1 VSVYSEVYDLLL
13 ERASASGEVAR
24 EVVLGLTWTL
34 CRSDTSTGLA
44 MSPAGGH
51 DVQTRQLPWPG
62 TLAGRPLADLAGW
75 VRSWNGYEA
84 TVGMAAVNAAINATT
99 GMLAAAEPLGA
110 GNLAVFDHFRSRLAG
125 RKVAVVGR
133 YPGLDAWAEGLD
145 VTVLERQPG
154 AGDLP
159 DSACEWILPEAEWVF
174 LTASSL
180 TNKTFPRLAELSRDA
195 HLVLMGPTTPWLA
208 EIAEFG
214 VDFLAG
220 VSVADADAL
229 RATIGEGG
237 GMRIFDEA
245 VGYRLFDLRAG
256 EMESMKAEIAELAK
270 QRGLLK
276 EQMERWYAGAH
287 SGSFPGRESLEQV
300 DRELS
305 QLDSQYKRLWDARF
319 GKAAN
324 VSLHRDAA

>member
-1 VSVYSEVYDLLL
+1 MSRYAKVYDLLL
-13 ERASASGEVAR
+13 DRLSSSADVAR

-34 CRSDTSTGLA
+34 CSSEDGAGLA
-44 MSPAGGH
+44 MSPARGH
-51 DVQTRQLPWPG
+51 DLQTRRLPWPG
-62 TLAGRPLADLAGW
+62 TLAGRPLNELAGW
-75 VRSWNGYEA
+75 VRSWESYDA
-84 TVGMAAVNAAINATT
+84 TVGMAAINAAINTSSGLVAS
-99 GMLAAAEPLGA
+99 AEPIGA
-110 GNLAVFDHFRSRLAG
+110 GNLAVFEHFRPHLAG
-125 RKVAVVGR
+125 CKVAVVGR

-154 AGDLP
+154 TADLP
-159 DSACEWILPEAEWVF
+159 DPACEWILPEAEWVF

-180 TNKTFPRLAELSRDA
+180 TNKTFPRLAELSRDS

-208 EIAEFG
+208 ELAEFG

-220 VSVADADAL
+220 IAVEDSGAL
-229 RATIGEGG
+229 RATVCEGG

-245 VGYRLFDLRAG
+245 VGYRLLDLRAD
-256 EMESMKAEIAELAK
+256 EMERLKSEISELAK

-276 EQMERWYAGAH
+276 EQMERWYGGAH

-305 QLDSQYKRLWDARF
+305 LLDSRYKQLWDARF
-319 GKAAN
+319 GKTIHP
-324 VSLHRDAA
+324 LHRDAA